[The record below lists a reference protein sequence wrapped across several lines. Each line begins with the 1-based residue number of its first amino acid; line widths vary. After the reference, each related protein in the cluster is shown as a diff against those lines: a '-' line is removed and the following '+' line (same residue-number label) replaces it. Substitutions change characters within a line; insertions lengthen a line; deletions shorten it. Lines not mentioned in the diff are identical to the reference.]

1 MVPPED
7 RAECPRCGGEVVYGR
22 TSRKSKG
29 AWVVATLDAEEDAV
43 GDSPGSQWVVT
54 LVGSTYTAGQPTS
67 RNQKAGMVAAGYR
80 FHQEHAKTC
89 AKRYAQGKRPTGRR

>member
-29 AWVVATLDAEEDAV
+29 VYVVVALEAVEDTV
-43 GDSPGSQWVVT
+43 GDSPGTQWVLST
-54 LVGSTYTAGQPTS
+54 VGNTYTAGQPTS
-67 RNQKAGMVAAGYR
+67 KNQKAGMVAAGIK
-80 FHQEHAKTC
+80 FHQDHAKTC
-89 AKRYAQGKRPTGRR
+89 AQRYAKGLRPSR